1 MLSWTTVLRMAC
13 LTVLA
18 MLVAVPAHAEL
29 VFFTSGRTMSVKAHR
44 VEAETMI
51 LLLRTGGEIVFDR
64 SLVAK
69 VEQDE
74 VPYPEP
80 EFPADAV
87 ADTASLIPD
96 LDPSSLQQVPYGDL
110 IDSIAQAE
118 GVDAMLVR
126 ALIRVESAFN
136 AAARSRKG
144 AMGLMQLMPVTARQ
158 YDIRDPYDPK
168 SNIEGGVRHLKALLS
183 RFDVKL
189 ALAAYNA
196 GEGAVQKFQGIPPY
210 PETREYVGRIM
221 KLIGGGQALR
231 LKPMV

>member
-1 MLSWTTVLRMAC
+1 
-13 LTVLA
+13 
-18 MLVAVPAHAEL
+18 MLVAVPAQAEL

-44 VEAETMI
+44 VEGDRM
-51 LLLRTGGEIVFDR
+51 LRTGGEIVFER

-80 EFPADAV
+80 EFPVDVA

-110 IDSIAQAE
+110 IDSIARSE
-118 GVDAMLVR
+118 GVDATLVR

-136 AAARSRKG
+136 AVARSRKG
-144 AMGLMQLMPVTARQ
+144 AMGLMQLMPATARQ
-158 YDIRDPYDPK
+158 YAINNPYDPK
-168 SNIEGGVRHLKALLS
+168 SNIEGGVRHLKSLLS

-210 PETREYVGRIM
+210 RETREYVAKIM
-221 KLIGGGQALR
+221 KLIGGVQALR
-231 LKPMV
+231 QKPTA